1 MEIEKALAELRKD
14 ENKRKFVQSVDLII
28 NLKDFDLRREAINT
42 FIQIPNPT
50 EKKICGFLTR
60 KSKFVDTITK
70 EEFDKYKEP
79 KEIKKLAKSYD
90 FFIAVASLMP
100 EIATKFGRI
109 LGPMGKM
116 PSPRAGIIE
125 SDDDESVKQ
134 MVEKMK
140 KLIRVRSKEN
150 SLKILVGK
158 EDMPDEKLKENIT
171 AVIQAIENILP
182 KKKENIKN
190 ILLKFTM
197 TKPVRIR

>member
-125 SDDDESVKQ
+125 SDDDESVRQ